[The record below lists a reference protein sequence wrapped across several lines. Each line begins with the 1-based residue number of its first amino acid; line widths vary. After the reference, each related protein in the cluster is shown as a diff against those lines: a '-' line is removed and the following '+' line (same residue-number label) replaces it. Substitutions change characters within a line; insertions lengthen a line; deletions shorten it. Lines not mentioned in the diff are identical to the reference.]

1 MTFESLAI
9 AGLSVGLS
17 MTDVYEMNVG
27 LTLGLLNEK
36 NNQMSD
42 LNKKEKDDEVVI
54 GDAEMLKKM

>member
-27 LTLGLLNEK
+27 LILGLLNEK